1 MLASSCY
8 GNPSKPALVLL
19 HGFLGDK
26 QDWQA
31 LMPSLSQHFYCICLD
46 LPGHG
51 NSPSI
56 TLDKPGFIQVSQ
68 LIEHT
73 LAALNVSRFHLVGY
87 SLGGRIALH
96 IVQLI
101 PDKILSVTLESCHY
115 GLDCQDLRNERLQ
128 HDKQWNE
135 RLQNLTMTEFLTL
148 WYRQGVFADLT
159 YDTRSQLIKRRANN
173 TAAGLRSIYLATS
186 LGQQQD
192 LSNLP
197 NQSVSNWHYFVGKED
212 KKFTHLA
219 QRWRHKAPITLHYFE
234 NAGHNIH
241 LTSSQAFCDT
251 LTQHLLKDRT

>member
-8 GNPSKPALVLL
+8 GDPSKPALLLL

-31 LMPSLSQHFYCICLD
+31 LIPSLSLHFYCICLD

-56 TLDKPGFIQVSQ
+56 KLDKPGFIAVSQ

-73 LAALNVSRFHLVGY
+73 LAALNVSSFHLLGY

-96 IVQLI
+96 IVQLM
-101 PDKILSVTLESCHY
+101 PEQVLSVTLESCHY
-115 GLDCQDLRNERLQ
+115 GLDSQALRDDRLEN
-128 HDKQWNE
+128 DKLWDEQ
-135 RLQNLTMTEFLTL
+135 LQNLTMTEFLSL

-159 YDTRSQLIKRRANN
+159 DNARAQLIKRRSNN

-186 LGQQQD
+186 LGRQQN
-192 LSNLP
+192 LSL
-197 NQSVSNWHYFVGKED
+197 
-212 KKFTHLA
+212 
-219 QRWRHKAPITLHYFE
+219 
-234 NAGHNIH
+234 IH
-241 LTSSQAFCDT
+241 I
-251 LTQHLLKDRT
+251 